1 MPISLRNKL
10 LSALTAILLLAP
22 EARAQTVNGIPITE
36 IETEYIQLMAT
47 TKLLSTKVTVD
58 IDFGQR
64 NKAFALRD
72 TEIRDEKNQVVTSN
86 SIIDAL
92 NFMSTNGYEFVQA
105 YTVNI
110 SNTVV
115 YYYVMRKKNKYSV
128 NHKTYTR

>member
-1 MPISLRNKL
+1 MLTVIKNKVLISLTVSFL
-10 LSALTAILLLAP
+10 MATG
-22 EARAQTVNGIPITE
+22 ARAQTVNIIPISQ
-36 IETEYIQLMAT
+36 IETEYIQIIAT

-64 NKAFALRD
+64 NKAFALKD
-72 TEIRDEKNQVVTSN
+72 TEIRDGNNQVVNFN

-92 NFMSTNGYEFVQA
+92 NFMSANGYEFVQA

-115 YYYVMRKKNKYSV
+115 YYYVMRKKK
-128 NHKTYTR
+128 K

>member
-1 MPISLRNKL
+1 MLTVLKNKVL
-10 LSALTAILLLAP
+10 VALTVSFLMATG
-22 EARAQTVNGIPITE
+22 ARAQTVNNIPISQ
-36 IETEYIQLMAT
+36 IETEYIQIMAT

-64 NKAFALRD
+64 NKAFALKD
-72 TEIRDEKNQVVTSN
+72 TEIRDENNQVVNFN

-92 NFMSTNGYEFVQA
+92 NFMSANGYEFVQA

-115 YYYVMRKKNKYSV
+115 YYYVMRKKK
-128 NHKTYTR
+128 K